1 MMTEQIIFEAP
12 VNPRKAEQTRQLRL
26 VETAQSEGLTD
37 LAEARQAKRGQQYFR
52 PMGLAA

>member
-1 MMTEQIIFEAP
+1 MTEQIIFEAP